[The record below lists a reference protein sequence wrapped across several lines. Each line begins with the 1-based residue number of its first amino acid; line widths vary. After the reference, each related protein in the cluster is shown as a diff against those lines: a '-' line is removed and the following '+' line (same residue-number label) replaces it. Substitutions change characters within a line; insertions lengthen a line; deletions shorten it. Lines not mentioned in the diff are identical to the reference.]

1 MQRLPLIVFTA
12 LLTTLLT
19 VNIAGAETSVENSIK
34 YRQAVMGSMAAHIE
48 VLSMMA
54 FNKVEPNEFYQGHA
68 EALAN
73 ATAELKYLFPDGS
86 GQGETEALAAIW
98 ENPDEFDAA
107 RSKAEQ
113 AFAALR
119 DAVASGD
126 SKAVVGAFAAAGKS
140 CKGCHEKYREE
151 HDDH

>member
-1 MQRLPLIVFTA
+1 MQRPPLVFLTA
-12 LLTTLLT
+12 LLATLVA
-19 VNIAGAETSVENSIK
+19 VNIARAETSAENQIK

-54 FNKVEPNEFYQGHA
+54 FNKIAPNDFYQSHA
-68 EALAN
+68 DALAS
-73 ATAELKYLFPDGS
+73 ATAELEFLFPEGS
-86 GQGETEALAAIW
+86 GQGETEALPAIW
-98 ENPDEFDAA
+98 ENPDDFNTA
-107 RSKAEQ
+107 RLNAEQ

-140 CKGCHEKYREE
+140 CKGCHEDYREE
-151 HDDH
+151 HEH